1 MLCAPVRFLSFL
13 SYLYLRFRM
22 KNINFALVI
31 ELDRHIEILLL
42 KSDCVIVPGLGGFVA
57 SHVAARYD
65 GNDGMFIPPLR
76 TLGFNPKLRVNDSL
90 LVQSYSDAYDISFPD
105 ALTRIEA
112 EVEELRQHV
121 ENNGVYE
128 LNNIGTL
135 YLNGDGNLEF
145 KPCEAGILTPGLY
158 GLSSFEMNVRAGG
171 RSADAEKP
179 AGKVVSVTFPVGDVV
194 ADGVPANDFEKVT
207 NTNEEGRDGKSVQIK
222 VSALR
227 NLVAAIIAVVLFLAL
242 GTPVNESVGTVRTS
256 GIGGEVVSRLVS
268 DGYDKIVNSSDG
280 LKLSSRTGVKERD
293 AAIAGNK
300 ESGKTAESNVADVKA
315 GIGGGDYYCIVLASQ
330 VTKKNAQAFG
340 GQLEKDVFGKAYVLV
355 GKNKSVKVAYGRFES
370 QNDAYNELNNLR
382 NDERF
387 YEAWV
392 YQVKN

>member
-1 MLCAPVRFLSFL
+1 M
-13 SYLYLRFRM
+13 LYLVFQM
-22 KNINFALVI
+22 KSTNFAFVI
-31 ELDRHIEILLL
+31 ELERHIEILLL

-57 SHVAARYD
+57 SHVNARYD
-65 GNDGMFIPPLR
+65 EDDNMFIPPLR
-76 TLGFNPKLRVNDSL
+76 TLGFNPKLTLNDSL
-90 LVQSYSDAYDISFPD
+90 LAQSYSEAYDISYPE
-105 ALTRIEA
+105 ACGRIDN
-112 EVEELRQHV
+112 EVNELKQYIC
-121 ENNGVYE
+121 NNGSYF
-128 LNNIGTL
+128 LNGIGTL
-135 YLNGDGNLEF
+135 SMNGYGNYEF
-145 KPCEAGILTPGLY
+145 VPCEAGILTPGLY

-179 AGKVVSVTFPVGDVV
+179 AGKVVSVTFPVGEVV
-194 ADGVPANDFEKVT
+194 ADGVPENDFEKVA
-207 NTNEEGRDGKSVQIK
+207 NENDEGRDGKSVQIK
-222 VSALR
+222 ISALR
-227 NLVAAIIAVVLFLAL
+227 NLVAAVIAVILFLAL
-242 GTPVNESVGTVRTS
+242 GTPVNESVGTVKTS
-256 GIGGEVVSRLVS
+256 GIGGEIVSRLVS

-280 LKLSSRTGVKERD
+280 LKLSSRTGAKEGD

-300 ESGKTAESNVADVKA
+300 ESGKTAESNAADVKA

-330 VTKKNAQAFG
+330 VTKKNAQAFV
-340 GQLEKDVFGKAYVLV
+340 GQLEKDGFGKAYVLV